1 MQSLR
6 SRAAAQGQVVRFLT
20 VERRV
25 FVQPNAQAMTAERVT
40 WLLEHADTD
49 AFNALLQVCRP
60 RTEDPLLLK
69 AIASLVHV
77 RTILLDL
84 LYIDSEAY
92 FQIVSIIFYKGKVF
106 DFIKQGKLQQK
117 RAIQAQ

>member
-1 MQSLR
+1 MDESFASEHLFETAAEDDESLTRLQAFMQTMDESFASEHLATVDAIFLPIR
-6 SRAAAQGQVVRFLT
+6 DTCSWSQSVRMDFFSALAQTDAL
-20 VERRV
+20 
-25 FVQPNAQAMTAERVT
+25 VT

-77 RTILLDL
+77 R
-84 LYIDSEAY
+84 
-92 FQIVSIIFYKGKVF
+92 
-106 DFIKQGKLQQK
+106 
-117 RAIQAQ
+117 